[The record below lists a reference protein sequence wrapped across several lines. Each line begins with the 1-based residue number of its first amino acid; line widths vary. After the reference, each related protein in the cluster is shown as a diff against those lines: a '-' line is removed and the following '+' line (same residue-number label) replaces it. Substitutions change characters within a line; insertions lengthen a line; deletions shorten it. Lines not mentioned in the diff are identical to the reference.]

1 VSERAHQSWWRGAG
15 SPWVLLLAAPIIG
28 TVCFFV
34 VYLVAEASCSPAVG
48 LLDPA
53 VLRTV
58 IILTAALSLV
68 ALGGYAWR
76 AGRAWRVG
84 DEGGSPTGNAATENR
99 RFMVFV
105 ALLLLAMFA
114 VFVIFLVAPVFGGS
128 MC

>member
-1 VSERAHQSWWRGAG
+1 MSERAHRSWWRGAG
-15 SPWVLLLAAPIIG
+15 SPWVLLLAAPVIG

-34 VYLVAEASCSPAVG
+34 MYLVAEASCSPAVG
-48 LLDPA
+48 LLDPP

-76 AGRAWRVG
+76 AARAWRLGAEDAAPAG
-84 DEGGSPTGNAATENR
+84 DAAMENR

-114 VFVIFLVAPVFGGS
+114 VLVIFLVAPVFGGS
-128 MC
+128 VC

>member
-1 VSERAHQSWWRGAG
+1 MSERAHQSWWRAAG
-15 SPWVLLLAAPIIG
+15 SPWVLLLSAPIIG

-34 VYLVAEASCSPAVG
+34 LYLVAEASCSPAVG

-53 VLRTV
+53 VLRSV

-68 ALGGYAWR
+68 ALGGCAWR
-76 AGRAWRVG
+76 AGRAWRLG
-84 DEGGSPTGNAATENR
+84 DEACPPTGNAAVENR

-105 ALLLLAMFA
+105 ALLLLTMFA

-128 MC
+128 VC